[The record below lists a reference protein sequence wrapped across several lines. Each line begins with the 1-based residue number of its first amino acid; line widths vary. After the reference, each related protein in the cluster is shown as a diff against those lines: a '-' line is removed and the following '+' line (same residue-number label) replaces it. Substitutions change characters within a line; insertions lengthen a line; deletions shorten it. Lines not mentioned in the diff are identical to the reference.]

1 MTSYIFFH
9 YITSI
14 LHQKMEK
21 YKKIKKK
28 KKKFFPKEYIYM
40 YVYMWGKKET
50 LLIVKKHIYFIINSF
65 VFLEKLNF
73 GSIQRPF

>member
-21 YKKIKKK
+21 YKKKKKKK

-40 YVYMWGKKET
+40 YVYM
-50 LLIVKKHIYFIINSF
+50 
-65 VFLEKLNF
+65 
-73 GSIQRPF
+73 

>member
-28 KKKFFPKEYIYM
+28 KKEIFSKRVYL
-40 YVYMWGKKET
+40 YVCIHVGK
-50 LLIVKKHIYFIINSF
+50 IRNFINSKKAYI
-65 VFLEKLNF
+65 LYY
-73 GSIQRPF
+73 

>member
-9 YITSI
+9 YLTSI

-28 KKKFFPKEYIYM
+28 KETFSKREYL
-40 YVYMWGKKET
+40 YVCIHVGK
-50 LLIVKKHIYFIINSF
+50 IRNFINSKEAYI
-65 VFLEKLNF
+65 LYY
-73 GSIQRPF
+73 

>member
-9 YITSI
+9 YLTSI

-28 KKKFFPKEYIYM
+28 KKFFPKENIYM
-40 YVYMWGKKET
+40 YVYM
-50 LLIVKKHIYFIINSF
+50 
-65 VFLEKLNF
+65 
-73 GSIQRPF
+73 

>member
-28 KKKFFPKEYIYM
+28 KRNFSKRVYL
-40 YVYMWGKKET
+40 YVCIHVGK
-50 LLIVKKHIYFIINSF
+50 IRNFINSKKAYI
-65 VFLEKLNF
+65 LYY
-73 GSIQRPF
+73 

>member
-28 KKKFFPKEYIYM
+28 KEIFLKEYIYM
-40 YVYMWGKKET
+40 YVYM
-50 LLIVKKHIYFIINSF
+50 
-65 VFLEKLNF
+65 
-73 GSIQRPF
+73 